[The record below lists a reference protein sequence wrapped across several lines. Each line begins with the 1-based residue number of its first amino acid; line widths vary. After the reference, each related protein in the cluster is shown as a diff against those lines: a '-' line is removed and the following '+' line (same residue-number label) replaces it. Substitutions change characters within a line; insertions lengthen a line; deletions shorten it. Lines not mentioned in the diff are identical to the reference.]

1 MYLPIDKNIV
11 KSTIKKH
18 PPESD
23 KTTVG
28 ALLSICGSYGMAGAA
43 IMSSKAALRSGI
55 GLLKIATAKSVYPI
69 IAGAVPEA
77 VFYPLEDNYISD
89 FDFIDKSRY
98 CSAILAGPGLSVN
111 NATRELVC
119 DIVLKSDIPLILDA
133 DALNILSSDTD
144 ILRESKAPIILTPH
158 DREFARLIGCYP
170 ENLSGRR
177 GELAVKFAERYDVIV
192 VLKGHKT
199 IVASPSG
206 DVFYNEELGNAG
218 MATGGSGDVL
228 SGMTASFVAQG
239 FDIFKSAASAVY
251 MHALAGDIAKEKL
264 GEFSMLPTDIID
276 CIPEAFKRLGYK

>member
-1 MYLPIDKNIV
+1 MYLSIDKNIV

-111 NATRELVC
+111 NATRELVY

-192 VLKGHKT
+192 VLKGYKT

>member
-1 MYLPIDKNIV
+1 MYLSIDKNIV

-111 NATRELVC
+111 NATRELVY

-170 ENLSGRR
+170 ENLEGRR

>member
-43 IMSSKAALRSGI
+43 IMSSIAALRSGI

>member
-43 IMSSKAALRSGI
+43 IMSSIAALRSGI

-111 NATRELVC
+111 NATRELVY

-170 ENLSGRR
+170 ENLKGRR

>member
-43 IMSSKAALRSGI
+43 IMSSKSALRSGI

-111 NATRELVC
+111 NATRELVY

>member
-98 CSAILAGPGLSVN
+98 CSAILAGPGFSVN

-133 DALNILSSDTD
+133 DALNIISSDTD

-177 GELAVKFAERYDVIV
+177 GELAVKFAERYNVIV

>member
-11 KSTIKKH
+11 KSTIKNH

-43 IMSSKAALRSGI
+43 IMSSIAALRSGI

-98 CSAILAGPGLSVN
+98 CSAILAGPGFSVN

-133 DALNILSSDTD
+133 DALNIISSDTD